1 MDIQCI
7 KCKGRG
13 FCGRAFCPHIAKSES
28 MFRVRDRLTSSEFS
42 GRSPAPFV
50 GRYGYPYVNI
60 GILSPPEQPDDAWL
74 YDAPRHWGKENFQIP
89 RIIDLR
95 SSLINSRF
103 RANIREHSRFLDI
116 SQEIGMASRPVD
128 VEIGLEDKPRFRLN
142 SENDMAPTG
151 PRGELKKAD
160 ITSNPKVHTK
170 VDKVVSDTDL
180 KSADAL
186 KYLFSRGF
194 DENFLTRLFSV
205 GNLGIGKNRKLVPS
219 RWSITAVDDTLGK
232 DILGTVRDF
241 QQAGEHRAFF
251 GSYLGNYYLVMMI
264 PGIWSYELFETYMP
278 KASWNTEQKVNYST
292 DYESWQGRKSY
303 AEECA
308 GGYYSVRLAVLE
320 KLKSM
325 KRQASCLV
333 IRVIT
338 GEYAAPLGV
347 WVTREAARKS
357 LDASPL
363 RFGSLE
369 LMLKY
374 TRALLKKKFGFE
386 ADVILKNS
394 RMLKEIR
401 TQPRLTRFI

>member
-1 MDIQCI
+1 MNIQCI

-13 FCGRAFCPHIAKSES
+13 FCGRAFCPHIARSES
-28 MFRVRDRLTSSEFS
+28 MFKVKDRLTSSEFS

-50 GRYGYPYVNI
+50 GRYGYPYVNV
-60 GILSPPEQPDDAWL
+60 GILSPPEQPEDAWL
-74 YDAPRHWGKENFQIP
+74 YDAPRHWSRENFRIP
-89 RIIDLR
+89 QIIDLR

-103 RANIREHSRFLDI
+103 RADIRESSRFLDI
-116 SQEIGMASRPVD
+116 SREIGMASRPVD
-128 VEIGLEDKPRFRLN
+128 VEIALEEKPRFRLN
-142 SENDMAPTG
+142 AGYDMAPTG

-160 ITSNPKVHTK
+160 ITSNPRVHTK

-186 KYLFSRGF
+186 TYLYSHGF

-205 GNLGIGKNRKLVPS
+205 GNLGVGKDRKLVPS

-232 DILGTVRDF
+232 DMYSEIRDYPR
-241 QQAGEHRAFF
+241 ADEHAAYF

-264 PGIWSYELFETYMP
+264 PGIWGYELFETYMP
-278 KASWNTEQKVNYST
+278 NASWNTEHNINYST
-292 DYESWQGRKSY
+292 DYETWQGRKTY
-303 AEECA
+303 AENCA

-320 KLKSM
+320 KLRKI

-357 LDASPL
+357 LAERPL

-374 TRALLKKKFGFE
+374 TNALLRKKFGFD
-386 ADVILKNS
+386 ASMILDNS
-394 RMLKEIR
+394 RMLRDIR
-401 TQPRLTRFI
+401 TQPRLDRFF